1 MWYLIWMLIL
11 ILIYLMSRTRAIDVL
26 PRGTYL
32 VVGNCTS
39 CLPSHAQLL
48 LSTFDGTV
56 VFFNYNDRYLHLC
69 KNFIHVTNLEM
80 YLTNWRKK
88 TLPNTYVLL
97 THPWCMAFSRL
108 FRSDNVRFLY
118 QNAMYP
124 LQGRQCKYSSGFLVI
139 SDLVNHGSD
148 VYYMG
153 FDSND
158 QSVTGVMDTRS
169 HNFRYE
175 RMQLAE
181 LNAKRVT

>member
-1 MWYLIWMLIL
+1 
-11 ILIYLMSRTRAIDVL
+11 MSRTRSIDVL

-88 TLPNTYVLL
+88 NPAQYL
-97 THPWCMAFSRL
+97 CMVDTFG
-108 FRSDNVRFLY
+108 VRFLY